1 MYPLF
6 IEVNDEN
13 LIVCSQDFF
22 LVIKISVSENID
34 TVESNQ

>member
-22 LVIKISVSENID
+22 LVIKINVNDNTD
-34 TVESNQ
+34 TVETNQ